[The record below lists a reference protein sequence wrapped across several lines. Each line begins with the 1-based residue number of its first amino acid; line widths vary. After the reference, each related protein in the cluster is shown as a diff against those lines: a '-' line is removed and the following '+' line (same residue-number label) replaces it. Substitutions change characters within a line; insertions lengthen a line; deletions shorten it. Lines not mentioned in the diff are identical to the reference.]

1 MAGDSLQPAA
11 VPTTPPKPKR
21 PRTAGLARGWPA
33 KRKINRAAERR
44 YTRIVNTLKVALPVL
59 ALLIVATVVIYS
71 GFNPNPGKVILTPQ
85 QVDSVADDDLRMVN
99 PRLSGVDGAQR
110 PYTVTAEYAEQQKGR
125 PDLVQLRKI
134 EADVTLEG
142 NQWLSITAENG
153 LLDGD
158 KRTLTLDGGIAA
170 FSDTGYELHTP
181 SAIVNFEEGKISG
194 PQPVE
199 AQGPLGTI
207 KANGFEVLR
216 DLKQVRFLGQVQ
228 THYTPEGRAA
238 GAADGFEP
246 IYDDEQP
253 LEPNAPPPASS
264 ANAPPA
270 PIRKPANLN

>member
-1 MAGDSLQPAA
+1 MAGDSLQPVATPA
-11 VPTTPPKPKR
+11 TPPRPKR
-21 PRTAGLARGWPA
+21 PKVAGLARGWPA

-44 YTRIVNTLKVALPVL
+44 YTRIVNTLKIALPIL
-59 ALLIVATVVIYS
+59 ALLIVVTVVLYS
-71 GFNPNPGKVILTPQ
+71 GFNPNRDKILLTPSQ
-85 QVDSVADDDLRMVN
+85 MDTVADDLRMTN

-125 PDLVQLRKI
+125 PDLVQLKKI

-142 NQWLSITAENG
+142 NQWLSITAESG

-170 FSDTGYELHTP
+170 FSDTGYEIHTQA
-181 SAIVNFEEGKISG
+181 AIVNFEEGKISG

-216 DLKQVRFLGQVQ
+216 DLKQVRFLGNVQ

-246 IYDDEQP
+246 IYDDEP
-253 LEPNAPPPASS
+253 LEPQAAPPASSPNAPPT
-264 ANAPPA
+264 
-270 PIRKPANLN
+270 PIRKPAKLI

>member
-11 VPTTPPKPKR
+11 TPATPAKPKR
-21 PRTAGLARGWPA
+21 PRPAGLARGWPS

-44 YTRIVNTLKVALPVL
+44 YTRIVNALKIALPVL

-71 GFNPNPGKVILTPQ
+71 GFNPNPGKIILTPSQ
-85 QVDSVADDDLRMVN
+85 MDTVADDLRMMN

-125 PDLVQLRKI
+125 PDLVQLKKI

-142 NQWLSITAENG
+142 NQWLSITAANG

-170 FSDTGYELHTP
+170 FSDTGYEIHTEA
-181 SAIVNFEEGKISG
+181 AIVNFEEGKISG
-194 PQPVE
+194 PQPVQ

-207 KANGFEVLR
+207 KANRFEVLR
-216 DLKQVRFLGQVQ
+216 DLKQVHFLGQVQ

-246 IYDDEQP
+246 IYDDEP
-253 LEPNAPPPASS
+253 LEPNAPPPVS
-264 ANAPPA
+264 ATKPPPA
-270 PIRKPANLN
+270 PIRKPAKLN